1 MLGFYW
7 DEDPS
12 HMSNWL
18 DCLRGRKQPD
28 RSSRI
33 CAIAGLHD
41 GHRRLLVRQ
50 ENLSESRSRPGLCA
64 HRIARQSS
72 YKQRRRCLRE
82 ERKQA
87 SLLRKTTGSYSD
99 SLRVGR
105 NLSGRPQPGGWP

>member
-1 MLGFYW
+1 MLGFDW

-41 GHRRLLVRQ
+41 GHRGLLVRQ
-50 ENLSESRSRPGLCA
+50 EIYQKAEAVLDAAP
-64 HRIARQSS
+64 
-72 YKQRRRCLRE
+72 
-82 ERKQA
+82 
-87 SLLRKTTGSYSD
+87 TG
-99 SLRVGR
+99 
-105 NLSGRPQPGGWP
+105 